1 MLTILIY
8 VVDTLRR
15 VLRKLGYTA
24 WIVFDCFREA
34 QEIRRKLPHLHV
46 DD

>member
-15 VLRKLGYTA
+15 VLRKLGYTV
-24 WIVFDCFREA
+24 WILFDCFREA
-34 QEIRRKLPHLHV
+34 QDIRRKTPRLHV